1 MSLLIDANKG
11 LLQLA
16 AEPYDETI
24 VQWIRTVPQRR
35 YRRQSHDWCIPARRE
50 HLLTVCSVI
59 AELEERGIAVEIS
72 EAAAARLARVDTGR
86 AILRGGA
93 IEIAG
98 PYSERRLPALR
109 ALPER
114 RFDAER
120 KLWTVP
126 LTRAGALAILALADD
141 TDELVMTQRARRALQ
156 RSATASPSVKRNAR
170 DADAPVEPTK
180 AIAGSALA
188 APHPRRRIRQPR
200 PAAHQR
206 PRHRVVRTHP
216 SQSEPRERRRVSD
229 ATVNELLTS
238 SAATMGGVREASR
251 GRADTRVVPAEALSP
266 ERRNRRGA
274 KSPRAPV
281 RSPRLA
287 WIGQARSLRVAAR
300 TASWRLV
307 RWPSHETCR
316 LRTGATW
323 RVGVPIL
330 RRPPSAGVSPVATS
344 RRIGPFPAV
353 GQFG

>member
-170 DADAPVEPTK
+170 DADAPVEPTRRSPV
-180 AIAGSALA
+180 AHWRHHTRGAVFDNPAR
-188 APHPRRRIRQPR
+188 PRINVPGIGWCVRIRVNPR
-200 PAAHQR
+200 
-206 PRHRVVRTHP
+206 
-216 SQSEPRERRRVSD
+216 PRERRRARG
-229 ATVNELLTS
+229 ATVNEL
-238 SAATMGGVREASR
+238 
-251 GRADTRVVPAEALSP
+251 
-266 ERRNRRGA
+266 
-274 KSPRAPV
+274 
-281 RSPRLA
+281 
-287 WIGQARSLRVAAR
+287 
-300 TASWRLV
+300 
-307 RWPSHETCR
+307 
-316 LRTGATW
+316 
-323 RVGVPIL
+323 
-330 RRPPSAGVSPVATS
+330 
-344 RRIGPFPAV
+344 
-353 GQFG
+353 